1 MTLTLLKSPGQLFC
15 IMSLNFGLSHIIRLS
30 LRTFG
35 KNTREVSAHSVH
47 RNGEKIPICLITG
60 DRTFAI

>member
-15 IMSLNFGLSHIIRLS
+15 IMSVNFSLSYIIRLR

-35 KNTREVSAHSVH
+35 KNTTEVSVHSAHH
-47 RNGEKIPICLITG
+47 NGEKIAICSITG
-60 DRTFAI
+60 GRTFAI